1 MLLFA
6 IGLLLIAG
14 IAWVIYS
21 ITQPVELP
29 PIDIAEHYP
38 EVEFKPQYEIDQPIV
53 SKAVKVADTVPIE
66 AVSTL
71 GYCAAEDV
79 EIVGFDWD
87 TRQAL
92 YKTNSLNWQS
102 INTKNLY
109 NLAQFQ
115 YYKKTNNQLIYPQI
129 PPKVNSDRAA
139 IQATLNDREG
149 LDDLLSL
156 RQSGVSTDD
165 VIQQYAGDV
174 AFLLRIMRFNIY
186 DFSIA
191 DFRKLAATHP
201 PFSYS
206 FVYDVLSNASANE
219 VGFIKVLINNMDAN
233 SVTASSEGYS
243 IGALAVSLLARGQE
257 ELFLLISD
265 FNIPIEAK
273 YKKALYFAYANGL
286 LYQQDESSEASQSLE
301 LIRTIAGAPSANDI
315 LMMSQGTDK
324 DPQEELMLNGISLDN
339 YLKFSV
345 NDDILGME
353 PKALQEKLNEITNQW
368 PNYVMRINP
377 NSDCQSETSFHW
389 DDAKLIAWLNER
401 ITEPTNMQDIDTE
414 LVKISRLY
422 VERARFLYITQ
433 KLEVPYPQ
441 FNFTRD
447 REFEQ
452 RLFSAFGSEVASDAG
467 FNLAELF
474 SESLTK
480 DQEQMVK
487 MLLVS
492 MISNPDMMDASINL
506 GLNYDDTDMLNA
518 IRFQNVG
525 AIKWLAAMDIGF
537 GGTDEFGNGAL
548 YWSTIFETTDVLNK
562 LDASNLPKVYNPNNL
577 NPHELH
583 YSACQHY
590 GDTPAII
597 REFEVGKDLKQQLR
611 TDICEQISGYT
622 TFTTNLGSE

>member
-1 MLLFA
+1 M
-6 IGLLLIAG
+6 
-14 IAWVIYS
+14 
-21 ITQPVELP
+21 ELQ
-29 PIDIAEHYP
+29 PIDIAELSP
-38 EVEFKPQYEIDQPIV
+38 EVEFKPQYEIPQPIV

-102 INTKNLY
+102 VNAKNLY

-129 PPKVNSDRAA
+129 PPKVNPDRAK

-156 RQSGVSTDD
+156 RESGTSTDEI
-165 VIQQYAGDV
+165 IQQYAGDV

-186 DFSIA
+186 DFSVA

-201 PFSYS
+201 PFSYP
-206 FVYDVLSNASANE
+206 FVYDVLRNASANE
-219 VGFIKVLINNMDAN
+219 VGFMRVLINNMDAN
-233 SVTASSEGYS
+233 SVTAGSDDYS
-243 IGALAVSLLARGQE
+243 IGALALSLLSRGQE
-257 ELFLLISD
+257 ELFLLIGD
-265 FNIPIEAK
+265 FTVPIEGK
-273 YKKALYFAYANGL
+273 YKNALYFAYATGL
-286 LYQQDESSEASQSLE
+286 LYQHDEKADKSEALQ
-301 LIRTIAGAPSANDI
+301 LIRNIAGAPSANDI
-315 LMMSQGTDK
+315 LMMTQGTEK
-324 DPQEELMLNGISLDN
+324 DPIEELMLNGISLDS
-339 YLKFSV
+339 YLKYSV
-345 NDDILGME
+345 NDDILDME
-353 PKALQEKLNEITNQW
+353 PTAVQKRLNEITNQW
-368 PNYVMRINP
+368 PNYIMRINP
-377 NSDCQSETSFHW
+377 NSNCQSETNFHW
-389 DDAKLIAWLNER
+389 DDAKLISWLNER
-401 ITEPTNMQDIDTE
+401 IKEPTNMQDIDAE

-422 VERARFLYITQ
+422 VERARFLYVTQ

-441 FNFTRD
+441 FNFSRD
-447 REFEQ
+447 REFEE
-452 RLFSAFGSEVASDAG
+452 RLFSAFGGDVGSNVG

-525 AIKWLAAMDIGF
+525 AIKWLASMDIGF

-562 LDASNLPKVYNPNNL
+562 LDASNLPKVYNPKNL

-583 YSACQHY
+583 YLACQHY

-597 REFEVGKDLKQQLR
+597 RGFEVGKDLKQQFR
-611 TDICEQISGYT
+611 TEICEQISGYT
-622 TFTTNLGSE
+622 TLTTNLGSE